1 MNSSFTFNISLS
13 VLNHLGRNLY
23 RNFITVLGEAISNSW
38 DADAKNVWIH
48 IDKETDSLIIK
59 DDGVGMNES
68 DFQNKFLKIG
78 YSKRKDGETK
88 TPTGRP
94 YIGRKG
100 IGKLALL
107 SCAKRIHIITKTT
120 TTDFVGGI
128 IDNSGLD
135 KAIVDDLTP
144 QQYRLENIDTK
155 IFNDL
160 KNDLESG
167 TIIYFEDINDGI
179 KNRIE
184 YIRKLIALFFRF
196 SLFDNSFK
204 IILNNVPITLNELND
219 LAQSTQFVW
228 QVNSLEDPY
237 LRDKISATREHI
249 KQYKK
254 LSSKLLINGFIASV
268 DKPSNLKIRGTDEK
282 ISVDL
287 FVNGRLREKDLLK
300 HIPSTRIVE
309 SYLYGQIHFN
319 ELDDNVDRFTSS
331 REGVISDDPTFQK
344 LLSELKD
351 DILKIIIEDWDIW
364 RVEEGREGDSEN
376 TRMTKKERKS
386 KELYDTVVDEYVPP
400 RGSAQRNIVDEW
412 VKSLRDDAQFNL
424 STYAECF
431 VSENLLRKYIKHKKM
446 PLSSEAQ
453 VNLEKYKQREVE
465 AKNKATLSFEIR
477 QNKDDLLYFDMDDLA
492 NFVDKPADPNKQ
504 AGIARDAKVY
514 KPVRDAMA
522 HTSILTPVAKNS
534 LNITYENI
542 KARIKKLL
550 ES

>member
-1 MNSSFTFNISLS
+1 M
-13 VLNHLGRNLY
+13 
-23 RNFITVLGEAISNSW
+23 
-38 DADAKNVWIH
+38 
-48 IDKETDSLIIK
+48 
-59 DDGVGMNES
+59 
-68 DFQNKFLKIG
+68 
-78 YSKRKDGETK
+78 
-88 TPTGRP
+88 
-94 YIGRKG
+94 
-100 IGKLALL
+100 
-107 SCAKRIHIITKTT
+107 
-120 TTDFVGGI
+120 
-128 IDNSGLD
+128 
-135 KAIVDDLTP
+135 
-144 QQYRLENIDTK
+144 
-155 IFNDL
+155 
-160 KNDLESG
+160 
-167 TIIYFEDINDGI
+167 
-179 KNRIE
+179 
-184 YIRKLIALFFRF
+184 
-196 SLFDNSFK
+196 
-204 IILNNVPITLNELND
+204 
-219 LAQSTQFVW
+219 
-228 QVNSLEDPY
+228 
-237 LRDKISATREHI
+237 
-249 KQYKK
+249 
-254 LSSKLLINGFIASV
+254 
-268 DKPSNLKIRGTDEK
+268 
-282 ISVDL
+282 
-287 FVNGRLREKDLLK
+287 
-300 HIPSTRIVE
+300 
-309 SYLYGQIHFN
+309 
-319 ELDDNVDRFTSS
+319 
-331 REGVISDDPTFQK
+331 
-344 LLSELKD
+344 KD

-465 AKNKATLSFEIR
+465 AKNKANISFEIR

-522 HTSILTPVAKNS
+522 HTSILTSVAKNS